1 MFCQCTKA
9 PAILFAEPR
18 GDHYLMGTTD
28 QIQVVLV
35 QEFGYDLGAKG
46 KRHPPVVLPPAQ
58 HILVWIRPQQVAQQA
73 LVGHVSGA
81 HDASDLL
88 HGLKVG

>member
-1 MFCQCTKA
+1 MG
-9 PAILFAEPR
+9 R
-18 GDHYLMGTTD
+18 WSYLVGAAD

-35 QEFGYDLGAKG
+35 QELGYHFGAEGKG
-46 KRHPPVVLPPAQ
+46 DAPVVLPPAQ
-58 HILVWIRPQQVAQQA
+58 NVLVRVGPQQVAQQA
-73 LVGHVSGA
+73 LVRHVSGT